1 MTPEEAAKRERGNN
15 LIAGGLLAVVSGL
28 YYIYWRR
35 VQERNAAAEAE
46 ELQRAAVAKQDLL
59 LGGALLS
66 AAGGAYYYADREQ
79 QQAASGAHA
88 PTEEHLVNWSGT
100 HECHVRRMWHP
111 ESLEELEAVV
121 ARAHAAR
128 QRLRCVG
135 TGLSPNGIAFSEA
148 GMVSL
153 AHMDRIL
160 SIDAAARTITVQ
172 AGARVAEVAAA
183 LRERGLSLQ
192 NYASIREQ
200 TMGGFTQVSAHGSGA
215 AIPPVDETVV
225 AMTLVTPG
233 VGTLRLA
240 ADAGADGALLR
251 LARVGLGCLGVAA
264 ELTLRCVPAHRLVK
278 RQHVRRLQQHRH
290 LRYMWIPHTR
300 AVAVGAEPPASGSSA
315 GVSEAEQAA
324 PLRDLLV
331 NAAEAEYWR
340 RAAGVRVGWSDE
352 LLGFDCGGQQWVLET
367 AFPAGTLETPDG
379 AELRY
384 VEDLL
389 ALVEA
394 RGVAAP
400 APIEQRWTAGS
411 SAPMSP
417 AHGPPGS
424 LHSWVGIIM
433 YLPESPQQRE
443 AVTAS
448 FRQYAALVER
458 ELTRKYGAAEH
469 WAKIELPSDPGKGR
483 FPRAAAAL
491 RARVAARYPVAE
503 FAAARRRLDPHN
515 ILGNELVDALLPRG
529 GEQGS
534 GGA

>member
-1 MTPEEAAKRERGNN
+1 MTRSR
-15 LIAGGLLAVVSGL
+15 S
-28 YYIYWRR
+28 
-35 VQERNAAAEAE
+35 
-46 ELQRAAVAKQDLL
+46 LL

-264 ELTLRCVPAHRLVK
+264 ELTLRCVPAHRLVERTVVETPEQVK

-300 AVAVGAEPPASGSSA
+300 AVAVVTLDELPEGAEPPASGSSA

-324 PLRDLLV
+324 PLRDLLVGARLASAEEAGALGPTQLRDRLLAADPLSKDWVAKV

-379 AELRY
+379 ADLRY

-469 WAKIELPSDPGKGR
+469 WAKIELPSDPG
-483 FPRAAAAL
+483 AAAAL